1 MVLETD
7 NADGLKNAEATELGA
22 LSNGTALP
30 LADLPQ
36 VAAGPLER
44 ADAARNRLK
53 ILEAAEA
60 LFLEQGT
67 DNVSMD
73 AVAEAA
79 GVGKGTLYRRFGDR
93 SGLALAILDER
104 EREFQESLIRG
115 EPPAGPGAPP
125 VDRLI
130 AFGEGVLGMLRE
142 HGDLLLAAQSGRP
155 GARFMGPVY
164 ATYRLH
170 VRGLL
175 RDIDAD
181 RGGLGL
187 DDEYLADVLLSAL
200 SAEMVNYWRGI
211 AGMDDEHVGRG
222 FAQLVRLIAG

>member
-1 MVLETD
+1 MAAPLDT
-7 NADGLKNAEATELGA
+7 ADGADSAMKS
-22 LSNGTALP
+22 SNDALP

-36 VAAGPLER
+36 IAAGPFER

-53 ILEAAEA
+53 ILAAAEA

-115 EPPAGPGAPP
+115 EPPVGPGAPP
-125 VDRLI
+125 IDRLI
-130 AFGEGVLGMLRE
+130 AFGEGVMAMLADN
-142 HGDLLLAAQSGRP
+142 GDLLLAAQSGRP

-175 RDIDAD
+175 RDIDPE
-181 RGGLGL
+181 L

-211 AGMDDEHVGRG
+211 AGLDDERMGSG
-222 FAQLVRLIAG
+222 FAQLVRRLAG

>member
-1 MVLETD
+1 MAASLETSDGAESVAD
-7 NADGLKNAEATELGA
+7 NGN
-22 LSNGTALP
+22 NALP
-30 LADLPQ
+30 MADLPQ
-36 VAAGPLER
+36 IAAGPFER

-53 ILEAAEA
+53 ILAAAEA

-115 EPPAGPGAPP
+115 EPPVGPGAPP
-125 VDRLI
+125 IDRLI
-130 AFGEGVLGMLRE
+130 AFGEGVMAMLADN
-142 HGDLLLAAQSGRP
+142 GDLLLAAQSGRP

-175 RDIDAD
+175 RDVDPE
-181 RGGLGL
+181 L
-187 DDEYLADVLLSAL
+187 DDEYFADVLLSAL
-200 SAEMVNYWRGI
+200 SAEMVNYWHGI
-211 AGMDDEHVGRG
+211 AGLDDERMGKG
-222 FAQLVRLIAG
+222 FAQLVRRIAG

>member
-1 MVLETD
+1 MNASIESVEALGD
-7 NADGLKNAEATELGA
+7 GADGNVVELPVA
-22 LSNGTALP
+22 VDQSALP
-30 LADLPQ
+30 QIGGDPC
-36 VAAGPLER
+36 ER

-53 ILEAAEA
+53 ILAAAEK
-60 LFLEQGT
+60 LFLEHGT

-104 EREFQESLIRG
+104 DREFQESLIRG
-115 EPPAGPGAPP
+115 EPPLGPGAEP

-130 AFGEGVLGMLRE
+130 AFGQGVMGLIAE
-142 HGDLLLAAQSGRP
+142 HGDLVLAAQSGRP

-164 ATYRLH
+164 PSYRLH

-175 RDIDAD
+175 RDIDPA
-181 RGGLGL
+181 L
-187 DDEYLADVLLSAL
+187 DDEFFADVLLAAL
-200 SAEMVNYWRGI
+200 SAELLNFWHGSVGFDADR
-211 AGMDDEHVGRG
+211 MDDG
-222 FAQLVRLIAG
+222 FAALVRRVAGRS

>member
-1 MVLETD
+1 MAPPLDTTD
-7 NADGLKNAEATELGA
+7 GAESAA
-22 LSNGTALP
+22 PSSNDALP

-36 VAAGPLER
+36 IAAGPFER

-53 ILEAAEA
+53 ILAAAEA

-115 EPPAGPGAPP
+115 EPPVGPGAPP
-125 VDRLI
+125 RERLI
-130 AFGEGVLGMLRE
+130 AFGEGVMAMLADN
-142 HGDLLLAAQSGRP
+142 GDLLLAAQSGRP

-175 RDIDAD
+175 RDIDPE
-181 RGGLGL
+181 L

-211 AGMDDEHVGRG
+211 AGLDDERMGSG
-222 FAQLVRLIAG
+222 FAQLVSRLAG

>member
-1 MVLETD
+1 MVLESE
-7 NADGLKNAEATELGA
+7 NADGAQNGGPADLGA
-22 LSNGTALP
+22 RSVGAALP

-125 VDRLI
+125 ADRLI
-130 AFGEGVLGMLRE
+130 AFGDGVLAMLRE

-175 RDIDAD
+175 RDIDPD
-181 RGGLGL
+181 V

-211 AGMDDEHVGRG
+211 AGMDDEHMGKG

>member
-1 MVLETD
+1 MAAPLDTTGD
-7 NADGLKNAEATELGA
+7 AGSTAQSSSD
-22 LSNGTALP
+22 ALP

-36 VAAGPLER
+36 IAAGPFER

-53 ILEAAEA
+53 ILAAAEA
-60 LFLEQGT
+60 LFLAQGT

-115 EPPAGPGAPP
+115 EPPVGPGAPP
-125 VDRLI
+125 LDRLI
-130 AFGEGVLGMLRE
+130 AFGEGVMAMLADN
-142 HGDLLLAAQSGRP
+142 GDLLLAAQSGRP

-175 RDIDAD
+175 RDIDPE
-181 RGGLGL
+181 L

-211 AGMDDEHVGRG
+211 AGLDDERMGSG
-222 FAQLVRLIAG
+222 FAQLVRRLAG

>member
-1 MVLETD
+1 MAAPLDT
-7 NADGLKNAEATELGA
+7 ADGAESAMQS
-22 LSNGTALP
+22 SNESLP

-36 VAAGPLER
+36 VAAGPFER

-53 ILEAAEA
+53 ILAAAEA

-115 EPPAGPGAPP
+115 EPPVGPGAPP

-130 AFGEGVLGMLRE
+130 AFGEGVMAMLADN
-142 HGDLLLAAQSGRP
+142 GDLLLAAQSGRP

-175 RDIDAD
+175 RDIDPD
-181 RGGLGL
+181 L

-211 AGMDDEHVGRG
+211 AGLDDERMGSG
-222 FAQLVRLIAG
+222 FAQLVRRLAG